1 MKLFDSHCH
10 LDDRAYAGDIET
22 VIKRMNGAGIVKA
35 MIVGTT
41 LERSIKA
48 VSIANSA
55 SGLYASVGIHPHAA
69 KSCSEATL
77 EILVKFAKNPKVR
90 AWGEIGLD
98 FNRMFSPRKDQE
110 KWFSRQLEISDDL
123 GLPVIFHE
131 RDSNGRLI
139 EILKRHFKK
148 GRNGVIHCFSG
159 NKIELEQYLDLGL
172 YIGIT
177 GIVTIQ
183 SRGADLRKLVPLIP
197 TERICPFG
205 LGQTGRGKGG
215 GSRRYGQHYLGKY
228 LQTVRHKLVRFAHNW
243 NNGILGNN
251 KNNLLFSLK
260 KIQFYLDIKC
270 LTAPSSPSIESSN
283 MGKI

>member
-110 KWFSRQLEISDDL
+110 KWFSRQLEISNDL

-183 SRGADLRKLVPLIP
+183 SRGADLRQLVPLIP
-197 TERICPFG
+197 TERILIETDAPY
-205 LGQTGRGKGG
+205 LTPAPENKHT
-215 GSRRYGQHYLGKY
+215 RRNEPAFVRLVLVKLAEVKREDPEDMANIIWENTCRLYGI
-228 LQTVRHKLVRFAHNW
+228 N
-243 NNGILGNN
+243 
-251 KNNLLFSLK
+251 
-260 KIQFYLDIKC
+260 
-270 LTAPSSPSIESSN
+270 
-283 MGKI
+283 